1 MRGWEMGGWGDGGM
15 GRQGRQGRIIT
26 LKSSV
31 ISQQSTVN
39 IHHTQW
45 LIFKGIVFWPDVNSW
60 SCHLVWEG

>member
-1 MRGWEMGGWGDGGM
+1 MGGWGDGGM